1 MLRLHIVRHG
11 QTDWNAIRKVQGQ
24 RNSEL
29 NDTGRQQA
37 ASVRQLL
44 RDIEF
49 KAVFASPLLRTRET
63 AEILCQERSNPIQ
76 FVDDL
81 KEMGL
86 GVWETHMWEDIPNTW
101 PDEHAQFK
109 QQPELFSLS
118 GAETVKQV
126 SERGKAAVEH
136 IRSQVPSGDVLVV
149 SHGVLIKSIILN
161 FASQPLSVIWDDPH
175 LDNCCRSILQLEPSG
190 GGYWETVADVAI
202 DDVVW
207 ASS

>member
-24 RNSEL
+24 QNSEL

-76 FVDDL
+76 FVDNL

-175 LDNCCRSILQLEPSG
+175 LDNCCRSILQLEHNGSG
-190 GGYWETVADVAI
+190 SWETVADVAI
-202 DDVVW
+202 EDVEW
-207 ASS
+207 AIS